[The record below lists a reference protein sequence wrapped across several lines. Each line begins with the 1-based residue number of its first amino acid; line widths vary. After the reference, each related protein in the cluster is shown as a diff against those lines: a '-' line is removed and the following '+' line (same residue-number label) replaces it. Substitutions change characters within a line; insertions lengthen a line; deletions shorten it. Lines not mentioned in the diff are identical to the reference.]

1 MKDPDILK
9 TVIPVTKAFE
19 ELGVAYYIGGSVASS
34 AYGMARAT
42 MDVDCVSDLS
52 PEKVK
57 GFVKMLEGE
66 YYIDEQMISEA
77 VQRCSSFNL
86 IHLET
91 MLKVD
96 IFIVKKRPY
105 DQGALE
111 RRKRDTLDADKDV
124 PEIYL
129 ASPEDVI
136 LSKLDWFHRG
146 GRTSQKQWEDIL
158 GVLKVQKGY
167 LDMEYLNRWASEL
180 DLLDLFKK
188 VFAEAGITEKNP

>member
-1 MKDPDILK
+1 
-9 TVIPVTKAFE
+9 
-19 ELGVAYYIGGSVASS
+19 
-34 AYGMARAT
+34 
-42 MDVDCVSDLS
+42 
-52 PEKVK
+52 
-57 GFVKMLEGE
+57 
-66 YYIDEQMISEA
+66 
-77 VQRCSSFNL
+77 
-86 IHLET
+86 

-146 GRTSQKQWEDIL
+146 GRTSEKQWEDIS

-167 LDMEYLNRWASEL
+167 LDMEYLNRWACEL

-188 VFAEAGITEKNP
+188 AFAEAGITEKS

>member
-1 MKDPDILK
+1 MKDSDILK

-19 ELGVAYYIGGSVASS
+19 KLGVAYYIGGSVASS

-57 GFVKMLEGE
+57 DFVKMLEGE
-66 YYIDEQMISEA
+66 YYIDEQVISEA
-77 VQRCSSFNL
+77 IQQCSSFNL

-105 DQGALE
+105 DQGALR
-111 RRKRDTLDADKDV
+111 RRKKDTLDDDKDV

-136 LSKLDWFHRG
+136 LNKLDWFHRG
-146 GRTSQKQWEDIL
+146 GRSSEKQWGDIS

-167 LDMEYLNRWASEL
+167 LDMGYLNHWAREL
-180 DLLDLFKK
+180 DLHDLLKK
-188 VFAEAGITEKNP
+188 AFTEAGITEKNP

>member
-1 MKDPDILK
+1 MKDTDILR
-9 TVIPVTKAFE
+9 TIIPVTQAFDK
-19 ELGVAYYIGGSVASS
+19 LGITYYIGGSVASS

-57 GFVKMLEGE
+57 DFVEMLKAE
-66 YYIDEQMISEA
+66 YYIDEQMILEA
-77 VQRCSSFNL
+77 IARCSSFNL

-105 DQGALE
+105 DQGALR
-111 RRKRDTLDADKDV
+111 RRKKDTLDDDKDV

-167 LDMEYLNRWASEL
+167 LDMEYLNHWACDL
-180 DLLDLFKK
+180 DLLDLLKK
-188 VFAEAGITEKNP
+188 VFTEAGVADE